1 MSTLLDVDQPVL
13 LPPDDNP
20 ANDELVL
27 LARMNGQR
35 YSFTAMQVID
45 ALASYLATGG
55 TLTQPDTDDGATDA
69 AGPLHVIT
77 EQWAWGNVPGWL
89 ASTDP
94 IARDTYRAQAVDFA
108 ADYFGSFPQVTW

>member
-1 MSTLLDVDQPVL
+1 MTTILDAHRPAL

-27 LARMNGQR
+27 LARMGGQR

-55 TLTQPDTDDGATDA
+55 TLTAPDADDGDRDP

-94 IARDTYRAQAVDFA
+94 LARDHYRAQAVDFA
-108 ADYFGSFPQVTW
+108 TDYFGIFPQVTW